1 MSLPAVARK
10 RWRCVENE
18 LDSRP
23 RVSPFQNWAR
33 SAKKQTTMIPTQ
45 HTLVARLQQS
55 AGDADWSRFYE
66 LYCNAIL
73 AFAASWSLNEADCR
87 DVLQE
92 TMVKLCRRLP
102 TFERDGRPFT
112 PWLLRITR
120 HCVIDALRRRDR
132 WRKRHD
138 SLDEAPLEGSTPL
151 QDRLRHPGPDPM
163 EAATHQAQLALVEQI
178 LDFFVQRKCFQ
189 QRTVDLFKAVTFE
202 QRDPQEVA
210 ATFGTSRG
218 NVDQAKSAV
227 LARTRRVLA
236 GLDEGLDL
244 EESLA
249 R

>member
-1 MSLPAVARK
+1 
-10 RWRCVENE
+10 
-18 LDSRP
+18 
-23 RVSPFQNWAR
+23 
-33 SAKKQTTMIPTQ
+33 MIPTQ
-45 HTLVARLQQS
+45 HTLVARLQQR
-55 AGDADWSRFYE
+55 AGDDDWSRFYE
-66 LYCNAIL
+66 LYRNPIL

-92 TMVKLCRRLP
+92 TMVKLCRRLS

-112 PWLLRITR
+112 PWLLRIAR
-120 HCVIDALRRRDR
+120 HCVIDALRRRER

-138 SLDEAPLEGSTPL
+138 SLDETPLEGSFSL
-151 QDRLRHPGPDPM
+151 QDRLPDPGLDPL
-163 EAATHQAQLALVEQI
+163 EAATYQAQLALVEQV

-189 QRTVDLFKAVTFE
+189 PRTIEIFRAVTFE

-218 NVDQAKSAV
+218 NVDQAKSTV

-244 EESLA
+244 DESLA